1 MVTDTKGANA
11 FKDAEVNSA
20 KQMMSDRHD
29 KMCDESSLYH
39 LGLMVFAIE
48 ECGRDP
54 DPRDV
59 VDMCATFMNDRAG
72 LLLNSSGH
80 KKKRLSA
87 MAGEIFQKDEY
98 VSVSGVLPTDA

>member
-1 MVTDTKGANA
+1 MTDIKGANA
-11 FKDAEVNSA
+11 LKDDEVNSA
-20 KQMMSDRHD
+20 KRVMNDRHD

-39 LGLMVFAIE
+39 VGLMVFAIE

-59 VDMCATFMNDRAG
+59 VDMYETFMNGRAG
-72 LLLNSSGH
+72 LLQNSSGH

-87 MAGEIFQKDEY
+87 MAGEIFQTDEY